1 MKDKSEWVEVA
12 SVGKDEE
19 AALIAGLLE
28 SRDIPCEVEGPSTTP
43 WPENLGAFGM
53 SRVMVPPDRGEEA
66 RRILAEQ
73 KRAFGESGGSRDDED
88 DTETG
93 VE

>member
-1 MKDKSEWVEVA
+1 MKDESEWVEVA
-12 SVGKDEE
+12 SVGNDEE

-28 SRDIPCEVEGPSTTP
+28 SQGIPCEVEGPSNTP

-53 SRVMVPPDRGEEA
+53 SRVLVPPDSADEA
-66 RRILAEQ
+66 RRVLAEQ
-73 KRAFGESGGSRDDED
+73 RRRASVPADEEE
-88 DTETG
+88 TETG

>member
-12 SVGKDEE
+12 SVGNEEE
-19 AALIAGLLE
+19 AALIAGLLQ

-43 WPENLGAFGM
+43 WPENLGAFGL
-53 SRVMVPPDRGEEA
+53 SRVMVPPDRAEEA
-66 RRILAEQ
+66 RRVLAEQ
-73 KRAFGESGGSRDDED
+73 KRAFGESGGSRADEE

>member
-1 MKDKSEWVEVA
+1 MKDKTEWVEVA
-12 SVGKDEE
+12 SVGNDEE
-19 AALIAGLLE
+19 AALIAGLLQ
-28 SRDIPCEVEGPSTTP
+28 SRDIPCEVEGPSATP

-53 SRVMVPPDRGEEA
+53 SRVMVPPDSAEEA
-66 RRILAEQ
+66 RKVLATQ
-73 KRAFGESGGSRDDED
+73 KRTYQETRADEA